1 MSVTNFNATVWSG
14 VILQNLRKAHVA
26 AGAANRNYE
35 GDITQFGDRVKIN
48 NIQAITSKEY
58 TTNSDIDGPDELTG
72 EEQFLDINQRRYIN
86 FQIDDVDQAQQ
97 RPKIMSEA
105 MAEASHALSDDAD
118 GYILSLHTDVDSSN
132 YIGETDN
139 PITLTTSNVYDRFT
153 EAGQLL
159 DENNVPRGNRW
170 VIVPPWVHSL
180 LVRSDEFVKAGTEL
194 ANQTILNGMVG
205 QIGGFSVLMSN
216 NVDSTYGE
224 ADVMFGYPGAIT
236 FAEQILNME
245 AYRPE
250 KRFADAVKGL
260 YVYGAKVTRSKGLVV
275 GFFDKET

>member
-14 VILQNLRKAHVA
+14 VILRNLRKAHVA

-35 GDITQFGDRVKIN
+35 GDITQFGERVKIN

-58 TTNSDIDGPDELTG
+58 TTNSNIDDPDELTG
-72 EEQFLDINQRRYIN
+72 EDQFLDINQRRYIN

-105 MAEASHALSDDAD
+105 MAEASHSLSDDAD
-118 GYILSLHTDVDSSN
+118 GYILKLHTDVDSGN

-139 PITLTTSNVYDRFT
+139 PVVLTPDNVYEQFT

-205 QIGGFSVLMSN
+205 QIGGFNVLMSN